1 MQNQPMNVSSS
12 HGKLFV
18 EQKIN
23 MQNRIKIKLKLELC
37 IQLCSIE
44 LPPGLVDFNSDI
56 IPLWEITKTVPGTST
71 NLF

>member
-37 IQLCSIE
+37 SIE
-44 LPPGLVDFNSDI
+44 LPPGLVGFNSNI
-56 IPLWEITKTVPGTST
+56 IPLWEIGKIVPDTST